1 MLASLLCVSLLLT
14 ALPLDVAAEEI
25 GKAAADTADVT
36 VTKDITAGGAKK
48 TFTARVTAGKTADS
62 VTVTYDTLGGNKID
76 SVTLAARRNYRQAPR
91 SDKEK
96 RCQ

>member
-36 VTKDITAGGAKK
+36 VAKDITAGGAK
-48 TFTARVTAGKTADS
+48 
-62 VTVTYDTLGGNKID
+62 
-76 SVTLAARRNYRQAPR
+76 RRLPHG
-91 SDKEK
+91 
-96 RCQ
+96 